1 MSEITSNNDFFKS
14 KVLGHPSGLF
24 VLFFTEMWE
33 RFSFYGMRVLLINFL
48 TMAAIGTNPG
58 WEWSSENAGALFGTY
73 AGLLYLTPIAGGII
87 ADKFTGYR
95 WAVVIGALIMTLG
108 HASMALETE
117 FSMYFGLALLVI
129 GTGFFKPNMTSII
142 SEMYKDLPEKK
153 DGAYTI
159 FYMGVNAGAF
169 FGMMLCGYLA
179 EKVGWSWGF
188 GLAGIFMLLGSLQFW
203 LAKPLFGT
211 IGDVPKKNKVVEAIS
226 PDGQIDITNPKAEVK
241 PEDKLNPFTLLD
253 KVLIVITSI
262 IGLLYLIDDPASKIA
277 NIHLL
282 PQEFLI
288 SKDIL
293 PGSLVITIIG
303 LVLFLFLVI
312 SRIARYTRIVRD
324 RMIAVI
330 IFAFF
335 TVFFWLSF
343 EQGATSLVLFARDFT
358 DRTLMGNQAIIFN
371 VINTLLTVIPLVLIS
386 WVLFLLFKQT
396 YKKIALSNVI
406 LAISFLGVWGIV
418 GWMLNND
425 YNSKA
430 YELKYQAVKTAQI
443 DEKTKKQN
451 VDENGDLVFDF
462 NAVTETTVVK
472 PTDEV
477 VEQKFT
483 ISSRD
488 VLKVNDEV
496 ALHNEIGN
504 FVYLTKD
511 LESKIRG
518 DYNKKNKDSQIVKA
532 RVSQLMENQV
542 EVTTSWFSI
551 LNSFFIIAFASI
563 FSKWW
568 DSKYNPSAA
577 VKYGL
582 GLIIMGL
589 GFAILAYGARIIPS
603 GAEAGAV
610 RVSMIWLIFAYLF
623 HTLGELC
630 LSPVGLSYVS
640 KLVPG
645 RMIAFMFGMWYL
657 AIAIGNKLAGSLG
670 GMIEGITKEYD
681 MSTFFLIFTIVPIVA
696 GLIVTALN
704 PVLKKLM
711 HGVR

>member
-95 WAVVIGALIMTLG
+95 WAVVIGAIIMTLG

-117 FSMYFGLALLVI
+117 FSMYFGLVLLVI

-142 SEMYKDLPEKK
+142 SEMYIDLPEKK

-179 EKVGWSWGF
+179 ERIGWSWGF

-211 IGDVPKKNKVVEAIS
+211 IGDVPKKSKVVEAIS
-226 PDGQIDITNPKAEVK
+226 PDGQIDITSAKTEQK
-241 PEDKLNPFTLLD
+241 PEDKPNPFTLLD

-262 IGLLYLIDDPASKIA
+262 IGLLYLIDDPASKIG

-282 PQEFLI
+282 PQEFLV

-312 SRIARYTRIVRD
+312 SRISRYTKVVRD

-358 DRTLMGNQAIIFN
+358 DRTLMGNQAVIFN
-371 VINTLLTVIPLVLIS
+371 VINTLLTIIPLILIS

-396 YKKIALSNVI
+396 YKKIATSNII
-406 LAISFLGVWGIV
+406 LALSFIGVWGIV
-418 GWMLNND
+418 IWMLNND

-430 YELKYQAVKTAQI
+430 YELKYQAIKTAQI
-443 DEKTKKQN
+443 DKKTKKQAI
-451 VDENGDLVFDF
+451 DENGELVFDF
-462 NAVTETTVVK
+462 NPVTETTVLK
-472 PTDEV
+472 STDEV
-477 VEQKFT
+477 VDKMVT
-483 ISSRD
+483 ISSKD
-488 VLKVNDEV
+488 VLKVHDKV

-511 LESKIRG
+511 LETKIRN
-518 DYNKKNKDSQIVKA
+518 DYQKTSKDSQIIKA
-532 RVSQLMENQV
+532 EITQLKENQV

-551 LNSFFIIAFASI
+551 LNSFFIIAFASM

-589 GFAILAYGARIIPS
+589 GFAILAYGARVIPS
-603 GAEAGAV
+603 GAEAGVV